1 MIIFETDR
9 LFVRELEE
17 QDLEPFIQ
25 INQDPDVMKHIG
37 APRSREEV
45 IELVKKAQE
54 MYAEKKGFGRWA
66 VIEKASG
73 DYAGSFMLRW
83 SDKISGVELGYSFL
97 KEYWGKGYATEL
109 VLSGVEYAF
118 NLDNVGEILAI
129 VEKIHPTSEKVL
141 RKSGFS
147 FLRDYIENG
156 IDLNV
161 LAIRKK

>member
-9 LFVRELEE
+9 LFVREFEE
-17 QDLEPFIQ
+17 QDLEPFIL

-45 IELVKKAQE
+45 IDLVKKAEE

-66 VIEKASG
+66 VLENASG
-73 DYAGSFMLRW
+73 NYVGSFMLRW

-109 VLSGVEYAF
+109 VHAGVEYAF
-118 NLDNVGEILAI
+118 RLDNVNEILAI
-129 VEKIHPTSEKVL
+129 VEKIHPASEKVL
-141 RKSGFS
+141 HKSGFT
-147 FLRDYIENG
+147 FLRDYMENG

-161 LAIRKK
+161 LVLRK